1 MGDSGSLTI
10 GFIISILAVL
20 SIKYI
25 HPVTVLYFAAIP
37 ILDTL
42 VVMIRRKRRGKSPFR
57 ADKTH
62 LHHILVKFIGDEN
75 EEGNIINGTKRTVW
89 FLVFLQV
96 IFSSVGLLLSEYL
109 LVHTYVAPFLALVGF
124 GIVFV
129 LTYVIF
135 TTMKKKM
142 GISL

>member
-1 MGDSGSLTI
+1 MTYKI
-10 GFIISILAVL
+10 NILEN
-20 SIKYI
+20 
-25 HPVTVLYFAAIP
+25 
-37 ILDTL
+37 TL
-42 VVMIRRKRRGKSPFR
+42 VVMIRRKRRGKSPFI

-62 LHHILVKFIGDEN
+62 LHHILVKFIGEEN

-89 FLVFLQV
+89 FLVLLQV
-96 IFSSVGLLLSEYL
+96 IFSSVGLILSEYL
-109 LVHTYVAPFLALVGF
+109 LVHNYAAPFLALVGF
-124 GIVFV
+124 AIIFI